1 MKPTKPPKTG
11 GFGVDRGGEKGD
23 NDKTVV
29 KGRNDM
35 AKRFSRFMV
44 WAAAAVLGVSA
55 AFGGEVRFSGIE
67 VKAPANPAAKGAA
80 PGVTMRGEGTA
91 NEAYELQWSPALGA
105 NADWRA
111 VGNATAGDD
120 GRFAVNASG
129 PAGFFRM
136 AFPGK
141 VPAAAREAIGNQLTT
156 IQTSTNIVQPF
167 DTSFIV
173 VATLST
179 AALSGNG
186 QPLAGKSVKFEIN
199 GGTWVQN
206 TDENGQVRF
215 GPFVHWP
222 IRTST
227 GTIRFEGAQGLSPC
241 SESVTVAIT
250 KADSRITISSTNLI
264 VRIRPAR
271 KLGICLKDSHN
282 AGLTNQTVTMLID
295 GKTFTLRTDG
305 QGRTTWYPQLRAGT
319 YQARISFAGSATHK
333 PASRTVTLRLIN
345 SVQIGAPKKTFNVS
359 SRKKRYTV
367 CFKDYTGKALAN
379 EKVRIKI
386 LRKTYTLKTNAKGRA
401 SVNIARLKKGTY
413 KTFVYFTGNSR
424 YWAHTKTATI
434 TVLGSQ
440 ATQLAVP
447 NKTYFSSEPNK
458 RYTVT
463 LRTQNEVLEKEIL
476 TFKING
482 KRYAKKTNAKGRAIL
497 RLPGLKTGVAHKIT
511 VLYAGRGGYKA
522 SQKTAK
528 VTIIATKLLPNL
540 AADNMTYSIDA
551 ANRRYTA
558 TLKAPNGQVLQNETV
573 TFTINGQTY
582 SKKTNVQGHAV
593 ISISNLAEGV
603 HSMVVRFPGNTYYK
617 AASKTVE
624 ITITQ

>member
-1 MKPTKPPKTG
+1 M
-11 GFGVDRGGEKGD
+11 
-23 NDKTVV
+23 
-29 KGRNDM
+29 
-35 AKRFSRFMV
+35 
-44 WAAAAVLGVSA
+44 
-55 AFGGEVRFSGIE
+55 RFSGIE
-67 VKAPANPAAKGAA
+67 VKMPANPAAKGAA

-91 NEAYELQWSPALGA
+91 NEAYELQWTPSLGA
-105 NADWRA
+105 DVDWRS

-120 GRFAVNASG
+120 GRFAVDAFGS
-129 PAGFFRM
+129 AGFFRM
-136 AFPGK
+136 ALPGSK
-141 VPAAAREAIGNQLTT
+141 GGVADTIEAARDVILNRLTE
-156 IQTSTNIVQPF
+156 IRTSTNIVQAF
-167 DTSFIV
+167 DTSFYV
-173 VATLST
+173 EATLST
-179 AALSGNG
+179 LVLSGSG
-186 QPLAGKSVKFEIN
+186 QPLAGRPVKFEIN
-199 GGTWVQN
+199 GGTWIQN

-250 KADSRITISSTNLI
+250 KAASRITVPSTNLVVGI
-264 VRIRPAR
+264 TPAR
-271 KLGICLKDSHN
+271 KLVVWLKDSHN
-282 AGLTNQTVTMLID
+282 AGLTNQTVTMLIN
-295 GKTFTLRTDG
+295 GATFTLRTDG
-305 QGRTTWYPQLRAGT
+305 KGRVTWTPNNFKAGT
-319 YQARISFAGSATHK
+319 YHVRFSFAGSATHE
-333 PASRTVTLRLIN
+333 PASRTVMLHLAWA
-345 SVQIGAPKKTFNVS
+345 VQIGAPNKTFNVS
-359 SRKKRYTV
+359 SRNKRYTAS
-367 CFKDYTGKALAN
+367 FKDYTGKALAN
-379 EKVRIKI
+379 EKVRIII

-401 SVNIARLKKGTY
+401 SVNIASLRKGTY
-413 KTFVYFTGNSR
+413 KIVVYFTGNSR
-424 YWAHTKTATI
+424 YRSLNKTATI

-458 RYTVT
+458 LYTVT

-593 ISISNLAEGV
+593 ISIPNLAEGV

>member
-1 MKPTKPPKTG
+1 M
-11 GFGVDRGGEKGD
+11 
-23 NDKTVV
+23 
-29 KGRNDM
+29 
-35 AKRFSRFMV
+35 RFSRFMV
-44 WAAAAVLGVSA
+44 WAAAAVWGVSA

-67 VKAPANPAAKGAA
+67 VKMPANPAAKGAA

-91 NEAYELQWSPALGA
+91 NEAYELQWTPSLGA
-105 NADWRA
+105 DADWRS

-120 GRFAVNASG
+120 GRFAVDAFGS
-129 PAGFFRM
+129 AGFFRM
-136 AFPGK
+136 ALPGSK
-141 VPAAAREAIGNQLTT
+141 GGVADTIEAARDVILNRLTE
-156 IQTSTNIVQPF
+156 IRTSTNIVQAF
-167 DTSFIV
+167 DTSFYV
-173 VATLST
+173 EATLST
-179 AALSGNG
+179 LVLSGSGRSG
-186 QPLAGKSVKFEIN
+186 QPLAGQSVKFEIN

-333 PASRTVTLRLIN
+333 PASRTVMLHLAWA
-345 SVQIGAPKKTFNVS
+345 VQIGAPNKTFNVS

-401 SVNIARLKKGTY
+401 SVNIASLRKGTY
-413 KTFVYFTGNSR
+413 KIVVYFTGNSR
-424 YWAHTKTATI
+424 YWSLNKTATI

-593 ISISNLAEGV
+593 ISIPNLAEGV